1 MTKEDFEKSLL
12 ISNKTAYMDP
22 RVDYRKWLRN
32 TLHAVLDD
40 AIAGDEGSKNFLK
53 TAISTLVLW
62 QSDERI
68 KINFDTWIWP
78 YVDLVEEAK
87 KQSECR
93 HGSVFCR
100 GLAGVLPITLYLSHT
115 GSLAC
120 GGLCQKNIFFS

>member
-40 AIAGDEGSKNFLK
+40 AIAGDEGSRNFLK

-62 QSDERI
+62 QSEERI

-78 YVDLVEEAK
+78 YIDLLEQRQSTQNIDCSPCSVED
-87 KQSECR
+87 
-93 HGSVFCR
+93 
-100 GLAGVLPITLYLSHT
+100 
-115 GSLAC
+115 
-120 GGLCQKNIFFS
+120 

>member
-12 ISNKTAYMDP
+12 ISSKTAYMDP

-40 AIAGDEGSKNFLK
+40 AVAGDEGAKNFIK
-53 TAISTLVLW
+53 TAISTLILW
-62 QSDERI
+62 QTEERI

-87 KQSECR
+87 NNPHIDTAPC
-93 HGSVFCR
+93 SVED
-100 GLAGVLPITLYLSHT
+100 
-115 GSLAC
+115 
-120 GGLCQKNIFFS
+120 